1 MIANNNNRV
10 ILEAVNITKTF
21 PGVTALNDVSL
32 KIFRGEVN
40 AVVGENGAGKSTLMN
55 VFSGVYSDYEGSI
68 LINGEEIRFSNPK
81 QAREK
86 GISII
91 HQELNLIPDLSIA
104 ENIFLGR
111 EFTNRFGF
119 LDYKKMYAETERL
132 LVALELDVS
141 PKTKTNRL
149 KVGQQQIVEI
159 AKALSFESKIII
171 MDEPTSAISKHET
184 EVLFRLIDALK
195 RKGVAIVYITHK
207 LEELEKIAENII
219 VLRDGRFI
227 HSCPLKEISG
237 NEIIRMMVGREI
249 RDFFVRDRSE
259 TGKEILRVEKLSLR
273 DPFSPDGY
281 VLRNIS
287 FSLRQGEVLG
297 IFGLMGAGRTELL
310 ESIFGLHPRQVE
322 GEIFIDRKKTLLDN
336 PSKGKRVGLAMVP
349 EDRKLDGLVLQM
361 TVSES
366 ISLASIEKVENYGFI
381 NHIREKKQAGDYI
394 HELQIKTSSSQQVVG
409 KLSGGNQQK
418 VVIAKW
424 LATSPRILLLDEPT
438 RGIDVNAK
446 NEIYKLIGKLAREGI
461 GIIMVSSELPEILAM
476 SDRILVMSEG
486 RITAEFSQKQ
496 ATEENIMQAALPKV
510 EVADNNL

>member
-1 MIANNNNRV
+1 MIANKNNRV

-68 LINGEEIRFSNPK
+68 LINGEEVRFSNPK

-132 LVALELDVS
+132 LVALEIDVS

-237 NEIIRMMVGREI
+237 NEIISMMVGREI
-249 RDFFVRDRSE
+249 SDFFVRDRSE
-259 TGKEILRVEKLSLR
+259 TGTEILRIEKLSLR

-496 ATEENIMQAALPKV
+496 ATEENIMQAALPKI

>member
-1 MIANNNNRV
+1 MIANKNNRV

-68 LINGEEIRFSNPK
+68 LINGEEVRFSNPK

>member
-1 MIANNNNRV
+1 MIANKNNRV

-68 LINGEEIRFSNPK
+68 LINGEEVRFSNPK

-132 LVALELDVS
+132 LVALEIDVS

-237 NEIIRMMVGREI
+237 NEIISMMVGREI
-249 RDFFVRDRSE
+249 SDFFVRDRSE
-259 TGKEILRVEKLSLR
+259 TGTEILRIEKLSLR

-322 GEIFIDRKKTLLDN
+322 GEIFFDGKKTLLDN

-496 ATEENIMQAALPKV
+496 ATEENIMQAALPKI

>member
-1 MIANNNNRV
+1 MIANKNNRV

-68 LINGEEIRFSNPK
+68 LINGEEVRFSNPK

-237 NEIIRMMVGREI
+237 NEIISMMVGREI
-249 RDFFVRDRSE
+249 SDFFVRDRSE
-259 TGKEILRVEKLSLR
+259 TGTEILRIEKLSLR

-310 ESIFGLHPRQVE
+310 ESIFGLHPWQVE

-496 ATEENIMQAALPKV
+496 ATEENIMQAALPKI